1 MVEQHKTNLNEVF
14 HALSDPTRRAIIAM
28 LRRRPH
34 HVGELVEPFD
44 LSFNAI
50 SKHIKTLERA
60 GLVDR
65 EVDGNFRRC
74 SLNSKALSDA
84 YRWLEAYDK
93 FWNESID
100 KLEVVLAAKRSKRHG
115 K

>member
-1 MVEQHKTNLNEVF
+1 MVEQRKTNLDEVF
-14 HALSDPTRRAIIAM
+14 HALSDPTRREILAM

-34 HVGELVEPFD
+34 HVGELAAPFEM
-44 LSFNAI
+44 SFNAI

-60 GLVDR
+60 GLIDR
-65 EVDGNFRRC
+65 EVVGTFRRC
-74 SLNSKALSDA
+74 HLNSKALSDA
-84 YRWLEAYDK
+84 YRWLDAYDR
-93 FWNESID
+93 FWNESLD

>member
-1 MVEQHKTNLNEVF
+1 MVEQRKTNLDEVF

-44 LSFNAI
+44 MSFNAI

-60 GLVDR
+60 GLVER
-65 EVDGNFRRC
+65 EAVGNFRRC
-74 SLNSKALSDA
+74 YLNSKALSDA

-93 FWNESID
+93 FWNESLD

>member
-1 MVEQHKTNLNEVF
+1 MVEQHKTSLDEVF
-14 HALSDPTRRAIIAM
+14 HALSDPTRREILAM

-34 HVGELVEPFD
+34 HVGELAAPFD
-44 LSFNAI
+44 MSFNAI

-60 GLVDR
+60 GLIDR
-65 EVDGNFRRC
+65 EAVGNFRKC

-84 YRWLEAYDK
+84 YRWLAAYDR
-93 FWNESID
+93 FWNDSLD
-100 KLEVVLAAKRSKRHG
+100 KLEIVLAAKRTKRDG